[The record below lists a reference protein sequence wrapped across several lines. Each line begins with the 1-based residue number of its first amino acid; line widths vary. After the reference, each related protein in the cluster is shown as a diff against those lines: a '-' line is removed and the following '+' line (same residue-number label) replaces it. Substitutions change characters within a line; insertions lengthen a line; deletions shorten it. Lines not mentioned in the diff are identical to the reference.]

1 MAYRTGAKGGNR
13 NFGLDGPGKG
23 DKDRTS
29 NRQKFLENFSKIKL
43 SGPKKDFTGFKK
55 RGNKFIKKYS

>member
-13 NFGLDGPGKG
+13 NFGLSGPGKG

-29 NRQKFLENFSKIKL
+29 NRTKYLENLRKVKGL
-43 SGPKKDFTGFKK
+43 GTKDFTGYKK
-55 RGNKFIKKYS
+55 RGNKFIKKY